1 MLVSCTTCTKQAGL
15 LFLFLD
21 QQDRA
26 MPNFLIQFLTFLRRE
41 IRLQFRLSRS
51 LLLDQFLVLLAGG
64 TLGAL
69 RKEVS
74 KLYMKLKIISPMAT
88 DEPLNTTAC
97 YFLFWLNRF
106 LVCSYDVLKTA
117 NLQRLGKIN
126 IRNEYMQT
134 MYLSTSPISMSW

>member
-1 MLVSCTTCTKQAGL
+1 MSKATDLNPIDVCMSVSCTKHAGL

-21 QQDRA
+21 QQERA
-26 MPNFLIQFLTFLRRE
+26 MPNFLIQFFTFLRRE

-74 KLYMKLKIISPMAT
+74 QLYMKPKISSSIAT

-97 YFLFWLNRF
+97 FFLFWLN
-106 LVCSYDVLKTA
+106 
-117 NLQRLGKIN
+117 
-126 IRNEYMQT
+126 
-134 MYLSTSPISMSW
+134 

>member
-1 MLVSCTTCTKQAGL
+1 MQGQLCCKANFTFIFS
-15 LFLFLD
+15 D
-21 QQDRA
+21 QDRA

-74 KLYMKLKIISPMAT
+74 RTKII
-88 DEPLNTTAC
+88 
-97 YFLFWLNRF
+97 
-106 LVCSYDVLKTA
+106 
-117 NLQRLGKIN
+117 
-126 IRNEYMQT
+126 
-134 MYLSTSPISMSW
+134 